1 MFPAVENNATASEIA
16 ICFVQ
21 SIKAVGDAVA
31 TLVAFGNK
39 GTTNR
44 REVRAVEVREA
55 SIGGALVRLW
65 RATAVAYGA
74 AEYRLLLL
82 ETPSNKTPTT
92 RVVREVDKEGYLGI
106 IALLG
111 AKCQQLFGAL
121 GYPTSQAHHEVA
133 LQVVEHPLR
142 HAP

>member
-1 MFPAVENNATASEIA
+1 MFPAVENNTSASKVA
-16 ICFVQ
+16 ICFIQ
-21 SIKAVGDAVA
+21 SIKAVGNAIA

-39 GTTNR
+39 GTTER

-82 ETPSNKTPTT
+82 ETPSNKAPTT
-92 RVVREVDKEGYLGI
+92 RVARQIDKEGYLGI

-111 AKCQQLFGAL
+111 AKCQQLLGAL
-121 GYPTSQAHHEVA
+121 GHPTS
-133 LQVVEHPLR
+133 
-142 HAP
+142 